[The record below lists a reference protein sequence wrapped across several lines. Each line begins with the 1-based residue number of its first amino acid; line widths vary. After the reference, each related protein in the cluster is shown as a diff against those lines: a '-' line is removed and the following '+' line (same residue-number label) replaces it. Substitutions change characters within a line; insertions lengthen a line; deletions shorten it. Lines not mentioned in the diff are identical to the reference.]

1 MKTSKR
7 RTLFK
12 CVFTLLLALGM
23 ALVCGPAMGQN
34 EDETA
39 GQDASDEEEFLLE
52 EIVVTGSRIPRRDYE
67 SYSPIVTIKADT
79 FLDRSNIGLESTL
92 NQMPQ
97 FLPAG
102 TQTMFSDAST
112 PLPSATA
119 APGAATAN
127 LRGLGTNRTLVLVDG
142 KRVQPMNAA
151 LVVDLNTIPA
161 AAVESVEVITGG
173 AAAVYG
179 ADAIAGVVNLILKKD
194 FQGATFDAQY
204 GITEEGDGEEFQFS
218 ALLGAEIG
226 DGRGNVMM
234 GFNYADRGN
243 IQGKDREFIR
253 DGWNDPGTVSAG
265 IQSLGTSTLIGFNPG
280 TVYVPTA
287 WSAASY
293 RIDQNGNVFDPTD
306 PFNTDHP
313 YTGPISYESGFKISS
328 ETGELTYF
336 NKDINY
342 LQLPLERYSIFGSGR
357 YSLTDTIE
365 FYMDLRYSEN
375 RAIAIANQQQFF
387 NIWAISVPYNQQYD
401 DPDSPDFGQAPY
413 GVAQHPVPAGLADLL
428 NSRVFVPSPFNPFPD
443 PAFDPL
449 TWPWLLEQ
457 SMHYLPPYQTDTTSN
472 VYQVSG
478 GVRGEFGS
486 GFTDDWTW
494 DLYYSHGKSTISV
507 EQLEGF
513 TNLQR
518 SQEIF
523 EADQYG
529 KGFSAGYV
537 ISVIHSCESGIPVFN
552 EDGSVNTSSTVSQ
565 DCADYMTLRM
575 NHITELEQNVFE
587 ANMQGSLFE
596 LPWSGAIQFALGA
609 DYREEIFRFNPDS
622 GFNANQSFPDVVGN
636 IALPVAV
643 NGSTDVSELYAELL
657 IPVVKDLPLIKSF
670 TLEPGYRIS
679 DYSIAEGKVD
689 TYKVMADWRV
699 TDWVRL
705 RGGQQRANRAPNIA
719 ELFMPTGA
727 SDIVFGQD
735 GCNNDSTVPN
745 WGNKPENP
753 NRYNLQV
760 LCQYLMV
767 RDGAPEN
774 FSLYVPGESAND
786 YHYYVFGPG
795 YWAWSLAITGGNPD
809 LESETADTQT
819 LGIVI
824 DSPFSAP
831 PVKNLRLS
839 IDYYDIE
846 IDGAIAAP
854 THDLVYQQCMD
865 AQYNPLIGSAP
876 GTYTG
881 EELAAGNPYCALINR
896 EFMGDGMNDYGA
908 DRNFDAVYFNMGAIY
923 SEGYDVQI
931 DWSSDFSD
939 IGLDAIPGRLGVNVL
954 YSKLEKY
961 AQLPFK
967 GGEIV
972 EYTGTTVNSSFDY
985 QMLTTFTYSNGGFSG
1000 GLRWMHLP
1008 SLDPAPSSASDI
1020 QGVNSYDEFDL
1031 FARYLI
1037 TDNMELRGGI
1047 NNLFYAKPEPV
1058 GASSTDNNLGT
1069 FISSHD
1075 VIGRRFYVAARYWF

>member
-1 MKTSKR
+1 MKKSKGINLSAR
-7 RTLFK
+7 LLSF
-12 CVFTLLLALGM
+12 LLALGM
-23 ALVCGPAMGQN
+23 ILVGGPAMGQ
-34 EDETA
+34 
-39 GQDASDEEEFLLE
+39 DASDIEEFTLE

-67 SYSPIVTIKADT
+67 SFSPIVTIKADT
-79 FLDRSNIGLESTL
+79 FEDRSNIGLESAL

-102 TQTMFSDAST
+102 TQGRFSGAGSPT
-112 PLPSATA
+112 PTATTA
-119 APGAATAN
+119 QGAATLN

-142 KRVQPMNAA
+142 KRVQPINAA
-151 LVVDLNTIPA
+151 LVVDLNTIPSA
-161 AAVESVEVITGG
+161 AIESVEAITGG

-194 FQGATFDAQY
+194 FQGASFDAQY
-204 GITEEGDGEEFQFS
+204 GITEEGDGKEFQFS
-218 ALLGAEIG
+218 GLLGAEIG
-226 DGRGNVMM
+226 DGRGHVMM
-234 GFNYADRGN
+234 GFSYADRGD
-243 IQGKDREFIR
+243 IQAKDREFIT
-253 DGWNDPGTVSAG
+253 DGWKDPGTVSAG
-265 IQSLGTSTLIGFNPG
+265 IQSLGTSTLINYYP
-280 TVYVPTA
+280 V
-287 WSAASY
+287 SANKPALWTSASGQY
-293 RIDQNGNVFDPTD
+293 RIDQNGNVFDPLD

-313 YTGPISYESGFKISS
+313 YTGPISYESGFKIHP

-336 NKDINY
+336 NKDIQS
-342 LQLPLERYSIFGSGR
+342 LQLPLERYAIFGSGR
-357 YSLTDTIE
+357 FSLNDSIE

-375 RAIAIANQQQFF
+375 RALAIANQQQFF
-387 NIWAISVPYNQQYD
+387 NIWAMQIPYNAQYD
-401 DPDSPDFGQAPY
+401 DPDSPDFGNPPAPA
-413 GVAQHPVPAGLADLL
+413 GPFDPVIPLHPVPAQLADLL
-428 NSRVFVPSPFNPFPD
+428 NSRPD
-443 PAFDPL
+443 PTAYW
-449 TWPWLLEQ
+449 TLEQ
-457 SMHYLPPYQTDTTSN
+457 AMHYLPPYETDTISN

-478 GVRGEFGS
+478 GLRGDFGS
-486 GFTDDWTW
+486 FEFTDDWTW
-494 DLYYSHGKSTISV
+494 DLYYSHGKSTIST

-513 TNLQR
+513 THMPR
-518 SQEIF
+518 SQDVY

-537 ISVIHSCESGIPVFN
+537 VSVIHSCTSGIPVFN
-552 EDGSVNTSSTVSQ
+552 EDGSVNTSSTVTQ

-575 NHITELEQNVFE
+575 NHVTELEQNIFE
-587 ANMQGSLFE
+587 ANIQGSLYE
-596 LPWSGAIQFALGA
+596 LPWSGKLQFALGA
-609 DYREEIFRFNPDS
+609 GYREENFRFNPDS

-643 NGSTDVSELYAELL
+643 EGSTDVSELYGELL

-699 TDWVRL
+699 TDWIRL
-705 RGGQQRANRAPNIA
+705 RGGKQRANRAPNIA
-719 ELFMPTGA
+719 ELFMPTG
-727 SDIVFGQD
+727 SSTIVFGQD
-735 GCNNDSTVPN
+735 ACNCDSRVPE

-774 FSLYVPGESAND
+774 FPLYVPGESAND
-786 YHYYVFGPG
+786 WRYYVFGPG
-795 YWAWSLAITGGNPD
+795 YWAWSLGISGGNPN

-831 PVKNLRLS
+831 AVQDMRLS

-854 THDLVYQQCMD
+854 THDLIYQQCMD
-865 AQYNPLIGSAP
+865 AQYNPLIGSPP

-896 EFMGDGMNDYGA
+896 EYLNDGVNDYGA

-923 SEGYDVQI
+923 SEGFDVQI

-939 IGLDAIPGRLGVNVL
+939 MGLDAIPGRLGVNVL
-954 YSKLEKY
+954 YSKLGKY
-961 AQLPFK
+961 AQLPFI

-985 QMLTTFTYSNGGFSG
+985 QMLTTFTYNNGGFSG

-1008 SLDPAPSSASDI
+1008 SLDPAPGSASDV
-1020 QGVNSYDEFDL
+1020 QGVNSHDEFDL
-1031 FARYLI
+1031 FARYMLR
-1037 TDNMELRGGI
+1037 DNVELRAGI
-1047 NNLFYAKPEPV
+1047 NNLFYAKPETV
-1058 GASSTDNNLGT
+1058 GARDTDNALGS
-1069 FISSHD
+1069 FINSHD
-1075 VIGRRFYVAARYWF
+1075 IIGRRFYLAAKVWF